1 MQREDSGFLQAVGL
15 ACRDGALVVHYQIAL
30 AEEYTAWVGSLLPLE
45 GEGEDEGG
53 SKATCAQK
61 PASPLTSVLSPPVG
75 ERRILPK
82 LNNEEASP
90 N

>member
-53 SKATCAQK
+53 
-61 PASPLTSVLSPPVG
+61 
-75 ERRILPK
+75 
-82 LNNEEASP
+82 
-90 N
+90 